1 MPLEPKA
8 QLVDPQGPIDVT
20 GVNATGVTTATGG
33 FVGNIQGSATGLAS
47 TTLNLTAGI
56 ITATRFIGDVTGTAS
71 SLNRGANITVGIM
84 TATFVGDLVGNA
96 TGLST
101 TTSNLNLGIVTSTG
115 FRGNFTGLSSGLSGP
130 ILLLLHSFKAET
142 KSGSISSSLI
152 LSILCFIYLLS
163 IPLFLKD

>member
-1 MPLEPKA
+1 MPEPKA
-8 QLVDPQGPIDVT
+8 QLIDPQGPIDVP
-20 GVNATGVTTATGG
+20 GLSVTGVTTATGG
-33 FVGNIQGSATGLAS
+33 FVGQVQGSATGFAS

-115 FRGNFTGLSSGLSGP
+115 FRGNFTGLSSGLSGTP
-130 ILLLLHSFKAET
+130 NIQTGITTATKFIGNSSNYNYILIYFSFR
-142 KSGSISSSLI
+142 
-152 LSILCFIYLLS
+152 
-163 IPLFLKD
+163 

>member
-71 SLNRGANITVGIM
+71 SLNRGANITVGVM
-84 TATFVGDLVGNA
+84 TATFVGDLLGNA
-96 TGLST
+96 TGLT
-101 TTSNLNLGIVTSTG
+101 TTTNTQ
-115 FRGNFTGLSSGLSGP
+115 FTDVGLD
-130 ILLLLHSFKAET
+130 
-142 KSGSISSSLI
+142 
-152 LSILCFIYLLS
+152 
-163 IPLFLKD
+163 FLKSDCYFIMEIGIRWFRYDRNMKSRGS